1 LLIFRCH
8 PPGKEI
14 LRFNYG
20 KNSRLKRIHTV
31 CAVEIKGAFQM
42 AQKIKHSSYNMGKN
56 VLVKSKSNLKISKS
70 LIIPESNVKK
80 TKSNAITH
88 GNLTSKK
95 VSTDDLCSNCGI
107 RTKGPGFRFLCRYC
121 FRKAGDEPVYS
132 INFNTTAEEI
142 FFTKISG

>member
-1 LLIFRCH
+1 MD
-8 PPGKEI
+8 
-14 LRFNYG
+14 G

-42 AQKIKHSSYNMGKN
+42 AQKTIHRSYNKGKK
-56 VLVKSKSNLKISKS
+56 VSVKSKSNLKISKA

-80 TKSNAITH
+80 TKSNAIIH
-88 GNLTSKK
+88 GKFTSKK
-95 VSTDDLCSNCGI
+95 APKDDLCTHCGI
-107 RTKGPGFRFLCRYC
+107 RAKGPSFRYLCRYC

-132 INFNTTAEEI
+132 ININTIGKDI